1 MADGGAPDTTSG
13 DLPRLYDALRQADA
27 AGDKDGAAKLAGYI
41 RSYQPT
47 PAPKDNTPAA
57 TPPEPSTLAT
67 RVGHGALDVAGT
79 VARGVGDVV
88 GAGKNLY
95 RMANSEPTAPVT
107 DTGESFAA
115 PFSHAPDV
123 PVDSAYNRAMQGTKT
138 LGEDIASAPP
148 VKSALESNAG
158 RLVTDIARP
167 VGEIANAAMVAK
179 GGVEAVKAGA
189 GALDMAAN
197 AGKTPAPPVAA
208 HENLARARA
217 DGWQITPSDANYST
231 GGKAGGAQT
240 STPADAYAAQAHNIP
255 KATADMASDVKLP
268 TKTSINPSEVTQRMA
283 DEGKVYDE
291 TGNAVG
297 SGRQVTPKLA
307 GDIDAARQQVT
318 DRTGQNKI
326 DDLVNTYKDKYS
338 GTMDGPQTIQDIRA
352 LRFESKGWAQSEDPI
367 QQKLGLT
374 QQRIA
379 SALEDELGRQIP
391 VQNQGLLQRW
401 QDARTQIAKL
411 HELQE
416 VTEGGQVNPAKVLQL
431 RDAGAPLSGAADSVA
446 NAADVAP
453 EGMTRPS
460 GAPKDNTPMPIGHF
474 GAERTLYNTGRQVV
488 HKLVPGMNPMTDA
501 YQAAHYGPEGGSA
514 ATPPAGAP
522 TGQSS
527 PVRAP
532 MALKPPAGN
541 VGVLSRQTELPLRG
555 PRPMSRADWDNAAL
569 QATRQNEGA
578 Q

>member
-1 MADGGAPDTTSG
+1 MAD
-13 DLPRLYDALRQADA
+13 
-27 AGDKDGAAKLAGYI
+27 I
-41 RSYQPT
+41 
-47 PAPKDNTPAA
+47 
-57 TPPEPSTLAT
+57 
-67 RVGHGALDVAGT
+67 
-79 VARGVGDVV
+79 
-88 GAGKNLY
+88 
-95 RMANSEPTAPVT
+95 
-107 DTGESFAA
+107 
-115 PFSHAPDV
+115 
-123 PVDSAYNRAMQGTKT
+123 
-138 LGEDIASAPP
+138 
-148 VKSALESNAG
+148 
-158 RLVTDIARP
+158 
-167 VGEIANAAMVAK
+167 
-179 GGVEAVKAGA
+179 
-189 GALDMAAN
+189 AAN
-197 AGKTPAPPVAA
+197 YGKTPTPPVAA

-326 DDLVNTYKDKYS
+326 DDLVNTYKGKY
-338 GTMDGPQTIQDIRA
+338 GQTLDGPQTIQDIRA

-411 HELQE
+411 HELQD

-453 EGMTRPS
+453 EGMTRPN
-460 GAPKDNTPMPIGHF
+460 GAPTGHNTPIGHY
-474 GAERTLYNTGRQVV
+474 GAERTLYNMGRQAV